1 MDTNTNVRSLAAR
14 FNSAPSTMESPVKSP
29 EAPALKGI
37 QAKMAGFE
45 KFSNSPPGGTGP
57 SGIIPKKPPLTKPGF
72 KPVTE
77 DTKTPFSKPSVGV
90 NRTLGSF
97 HNGNNEAGAK
107 APYSRPAGFRTFDQQ
122 KEEPKGPT
130 PRPLGN
136 KPSLGASSPQGSKA
150 EGFRPSP
157 QPQHKENNEKPAFPK
172 PSALKNF
179 NMASESDSKPQF
191 PKKPLATRSSGTSV
205 PTSFENNKNAFVPKN
220 STPQENKPLK
230 QTKDPPET
238 SEPPS
243 SVSQPFPGVALRS
256 TAPKPIQSP
265 FLKQAKEE
273 PTGGP
278 KPNISAKEFFKA
290 NQNGSSVPTVTKFP
304 KVQTTF
310 TASSLDKLKE
320 QKDPSSEPKRRPL
333 PPLFKLGPPPQ
344 KPTRPPNVNL
354 EQFKSPK
361 WAGGNKAS
369 HSEHRTSALSS
380 ALPPPPPSQ
389 ISPGAPLPPPPLSSL
404 SNKEPVSSPS
414 VPNLPPR
421 NIPIPRDDENYDDV
435 EGPSIAEEESLESDG
450 ELYEGIPGESEAFVR
465 QQELK
470 NEKEEKKKLEQQR
483 KEQKER
489 EKKEQEIRKKFKL
502 TGPIEAIHQVKACTD
517 YKGGKNEL
525 SIKEGDPI
533 EIIRVTN
540 NPEGKWLGR
549 MNGCYGYIKTTMVN
563 IDYDSLKRK
572 KSTMHVPK
580 PFKQEVNDQEI
591 YDDVEDN
598 NSTKSSGGS
607 GSAHFPPPPD
617 DIYDGVDEGIN
628 DGSLPQDEDKIN
640 AWKWGILKKL
650 KTPDFKKKSV
660 YKTSAKEESEEN
672 DFVMV
677 PEPTQAFSPDSDVYD
692 DVGESDFP
700 PPPSESSLMAHLK
713 ISSLGRTTEKDKTL
727 KKLEKEEKEFRKK
740 FKFTDE
746 IKVLS
751 TVHVATTLTT
761 KKFGSKDLH
770 IKPGESLEV
779 IQHTNET
786 QILCRSKEGKYGY
799 VLRSNLPDMDGEIY
813 DDIGE
818 DCVYDN
824 D

>member
-1 MDTNTNVRSLAAR
+1 
-14 FNSAPSTMESPVKSP
+14 MESPENSAG
-29 EAPALKGI
+29 APALKGI
-37 QAKMAGFE
+37 HAKLAGFE
-45 KFSNSPPGGTGP
+45 KISNSPSGPTG
-57 SGIIPKKPPLTKPGF
+57 ITPKKPPATKPVF

-77 DTKTPFSKPSVGV
+77 EAKNPFPKPTVGV
-90 NRTLGSF
+90 NRTIGSF
-97 HNGNNEAGAK
+97 HNASKETGGK
-107 APYSRPAGFRTFDQQ
+107 APYSRPAGFRAFDQH
-122 KEEPKGPT
+122 KEEPKGST
-130 PRPLGN
+130 PRPLSN
-136 KPSLGASSPQGSKA
+136 KLSIGASFPQEPKA

-157 QPQHKENNEKPAFPK
+157 QPQHKENDEKPAFPK

-179 NMASESDSKPQF
+179 NVASESESKPQF
-191 PKKPLATRSSGTSV
+191 PKKPLATKPSGNSALS
-205 PTSFENNKNAFVPKN
+205 SFENNKNAFVPKTY
-220 STPQENKPLK
+220 STQQENKPLK
-230 QTKDPPET
+230 QTKDHPET
-238 SEPPS
+238 NESPS
-243 SVSQPFPGVALRS
+243 SVSQPFPGVALRP
-256 TAPKPIQSP
+256 TVAKTIQSP
-265 FLKQAKEE
+265 FLKQASEE
-273 PTGGP
+273 SSGST
-278 KPNISAKEFFKA
+278 KPNISAKEFFNKA

-304 KVQTTF
+304 KVQATF
-310 TASSLDKLKE
+310 PLNQASNSKDKLKE
-320 QKDPSSEPKRRPL
+320 QKDSSSEPKRRPL

-354 EQFKSPK
+354 EQFKGPK
-361 WAGGNKAS
+361 RAGGNKAAQ
-369 HSEHRTSALSS
+369 SEHKTSALSS

-389 ISPGAPLPPPPLSSL
+389 ISPGAPLPPPPVGSVL
-404 SNKEPVSSPS
+404 NKEPASSPP

-421 NIPIPRDDENYDDV
+421 NIPIPTDDNYDDV
-435 EGPSIAEEESLESDG
+435 EGPIPEEESTDSDG

-465 QQELK
+465 PQEPK
-470 NEKEEKKKLEQQR
+470 NENKEEKKKLEQQR
-483 KEQKER
+483 KEQKEK

-502 TGPIEAIHQVKACTD
+502 TGPIEVIHQVKASTD

-525 SIKEGDPI
+525 SIKVGDPI
-533 EIIRVTN
+533 EIIRITN

-549 MNGCYGYIKTTMVN
+549 MNGCYGYIKTTMVD

-580 PFKQEVNDQEI
+580 PLKQEANDQEI

-607 GSAHFPPPPD
+607 GGANFSNPPD

-628 DGSLPQDEDKIN
+628 DGSLPQDEDKTN
-640 AWKWGILKKL
+640 DWKRGILKKL
-650 KTPDFKKKSV
+650 KSPDFKKKSV
-660 YKTSAKEESEEN
+660 YKTSGKEDSEEN
-672 DFVMV
+672 DFVVV
-677 PEPTQAFSPDSDVYD
+677 PAQTPTFSPDGDLYD

-700 PPPSESSLMAHLK
+700 PPPSESSLMANLK
-713 ISSLGRTTEKDKTL
+713 VLTLGRTTEKDSKAL

-746 IKVLS
+746 IRVLS

-770 IKPGESLEV
+770 LKPGESLEV

-786 QILCRSKEGKYGY
+786 QTLCRNKEGKYGY
-799 VLRSNLPDMDGEIY
+799 VLRNNLADMDGEIY

-818 DCVYDN
+818 DCIYDN